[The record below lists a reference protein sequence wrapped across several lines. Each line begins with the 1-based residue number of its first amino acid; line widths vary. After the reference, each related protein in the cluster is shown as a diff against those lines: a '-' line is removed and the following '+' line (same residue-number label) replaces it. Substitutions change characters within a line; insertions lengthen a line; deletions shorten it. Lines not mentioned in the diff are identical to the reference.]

1 MIYKLNNNIKITN
14 NFLND
19 FLKNRKIEDLQKFLN
34 PSKDE
39 LYSFLLLDNIVTAA
53 KCLMEHIKNNDNI
66 FIQVDSDCDG
76 YTSAAVMYLYIKRIN
91 PDIKIEWALHDG
103 KQHGLNLDL
112 IPDDT
117 KLVIAPDSSSNDYEL
132 HKVLKEK
139 GIDIIV
145 LDHHISDEGY
155 SKDAIVVNNQL
166 SKNYPNKSLC
176 GAGVVY
182 KFCCCLDEVLNVNY
196 ANDFIDLVAVGMIGD
211 MMELIDLETRF
222 IINEG
227 LHHIENIG
235 LTSMIDK
242 QSFSLGGKLTPTG
255 IAFYIV
261 PLINALI
268 RVGSQEEKKVLF
280 RSFIDPLVELP
291 STKRGHKPGDTETA
305 SAQAVRICTNAKN
318 RQDRMKTKAFEM
330 LDFKIQK
337 LNLDEHKIIIVIVDE
352 DEEFDNS
359 LTGLVA
365 MQLVSKYKKPVCV
378 VRENPEGFLKGSARG
393 VNNSPISDLR
403 QFFINSNY
411 FEYAMGHPNAH
422 GISIPKANLEKFLQ
436 YADEKLKDVDFN
448 ENCYEV
454 DLIIDAL
461 NPLLKEIIL
470 EFGQLGEIWG
480 NGIEEPLIA
489 VENINL
495 TNSDI
500 SLIGQDKTTVKFV
513 IDGITYIKFKDKDFI
528 EKLLNNSRMKINLIG
543 KAAINEWA
551 GECKP
556 QILIEN
562 YEIKNTSLEF

>member
-34 PSKDE
+34 PSKNE
-39 LYSFLLLDNIVTAA
+39 LYDFLLLDNIVTAA
-53 KCLMEHIKNNDNI
+53 KCLIEHIKNNNNI

-117 KLVIAPDSSSNDYEL
+117 KLVIAPDSSSNDYDL
-132 HKVLKEK
+132 HKILKDK

-155 SKDAIVVNNQL
+155 SKNAIVVNNQL

-176 GAGVVY
+176 GAGIVY
-182 KFCCCLDEVLNVNY
+182 KFCCCLDEILNVNY
-196 ANDFIDLVAVGMIGD
+196 ANNFIDLVAVGMIGD

-227 LHHIENIG
+227 LHHIENIS

-242 QSFSLGGKLTPTG
+242 QSFSLGGKITPTG

-280 RSFIDPLVELP
+280 KSFIDPLIELP

-305 SAQAVRICTNAKN
+305 SAQAIRICTNAKN

-337 LNLDEHKIIIVIVDE
+337 LNLDEHKILIVTVDE

-411 FEYAMGHPNAH
+411 FEYAMG
-422 GISIPKANLEKFLQ
+422 
-436 YADEKLKDVDFN
+436 
-448 ENCYEV
+448 
-454 DLIIDAL
+454 
-461 NPLLKEIIL
+461 
-470 EFGQLGEIWG
+470 
-480 NGIEEPLIA
+480 
-489 VENINL
+489 
-495 TNSDI
+495 
-500 SLIGQDKTTVKFV
+500 
-513 IDGITYIKFKDKDFI
+513 
-528 EKLLNNSRMKINLIG
+528 
-543 KAAINEWA
+543 
-551 GECKP
+551 
-556 QILIEN
+556 
-562 YEIKNTSLEF
+562 

>member
-53 KCLMEHIKNNDNI
+53 KCLIEHIKNNDNI

-182 KFCCCLDEVLNVNY
+182 KFCCCLDEILNVNY

-422 GISIPKANLEKFLQ
+422 RSFYTESKF
-436 YADEKLKDVDFN
+436 
-448 ENCYEV
+448 
-454 DLIIDAL
+454 
-461 NPLLKEIIL
+461 
-470 EFGQLGEIWG
+470 
-480 NGIEEPLIA
+480 
-489 VENINL
+489 
-495 TNSDI
+495 
-500 SLIGQDKTTVKFV
+500 
-513 IDGITYIKFKDKDFI
+513 
-528 EKLLNNSRMKINLIG
+528 RKIFTI
-543 KAAINEWA
+543 
-551 GECKP
+551 CR
-556 QILIEN
+556 
-562 YEIKNTSLEF
+562 

>member
-403 QFFINSNY
+403 QFFISSNY

-470 EFGQLGEIWG
+470 EFGQLSEIWG